1 MHASRSL
8 VWVTIAVAVF
18 SLMAAE
24 VALAEQATQPA
35 VGTIR
40 GRVVDAV
47 TGQVIPRARLRLTAY
62 GMTAAA
68 DDAGVYVFTGVP
80 VGATT
85 LLASAPGY
93 QDYAQNIEVFAG
105 AQTLDVLMVPV
116 GTQTTR
122 QATLGEQRPD
132 QPVAR
137 GPSTV
142 RWILMIGAGVLLLAA
157 VLLLLRR

>member
-1 MHASRSL
+1 MRSPVARIV
-8 VWVTIAVAVF
+8 VWLLTAAVIGLLAV
-18 SLMAAE
+18 E
-24 VALAEQATQPA
+24 VALAEQAQPTA
-35 VGTIR
+35 TGTIR
-40 GRVVDAV
+40 GRVVDGV
-47 TGQVIPRARLRLTAY
+47 TGQIIPRARLRLTAY

-68 DDAGVYVFTGVP
+68 DDAGVYTFTGVP

-122 QATLGEQRPD
+122 EATLGQQRPD
-132 QPVAR
+132 QPPAR
-137 GPSTV
+137 GPSTLTWV
-142 RWILMIGAGVLLLAA
+142 LIGAGVLLLVA
-157 VLLLLRR
+157 VLLLLRS

>member
-1 MHASRSL
+1 MGRAL
-8 VWVTIAVAVF
+8 ALLMMAAAVF
-18 SLMAAE
+18 SLTAVE
-24 VALAEQATQPA
+24 VAVAEQATQPA

-47 TGQVIPRARLRLTAY
+47 TGQIIPRARLRLTAY

-68 DDAGVYVFTGVP
+68 DDSGVYVFTGVP

-93 QDYAQNIEVFAG
+93 QDYVQNIEVFAG

-137 GPSTV
+137 GPSTITRV
-142 RWILMIGAGVLLLAA
+142 LVGAGVLLLAA